1 MAAIMKPLLYTFF
14 ASVACGVQVAA
25 QTAAGATLSTPR
37 ITNSTSVTPTVVC
50 SSRHQPSSNSET
62 ECAHRQA
69 RLRRHPLP
77 MFTLTYRRSQSAES
91 NLMSTTSV
99 VSSPHLQLPDTQAVL
114 TVLATLADIN
124 LNANVAKLVTIN
136 AGVQVGITKVNLTIA
151 DVDAQLELIVR
162 LGKLRPM
169 TTAQ

>member
-1 MAAIMKPLLYTFF
+1 
-14 ASVACGVQVAA
+14 
-25 QTAAGATLSTPR
+25 
-37 ITNSTSVTPTVVC
+37 
-50 SSRHQPSSNSET
+50 
-62 ECAHRQA
+62 
-69 RLRRHPLP
+69 
-77 MFTLTYRRSQSAES
+77 
-91 NLMSTTSV
+91 MSTTSV